1 MKGEETY
8 LLSDDRRIEPPPKRE
23 WYGEEKEYEDFF
35 RAEWYDLHYKKV
47 RCEIDKHY
55 DNVALALSLT
65 ATLAW
70 LFAFVIAAVSLKW
83 VWLAALGVILSPFF
97 GVISQCAILE
107 LLARWKASLRLR
119 SNRKEKLTF
128 KQTFKFGNQNGSK

>member
-1 MKGEETY
+1 MKEKETY
-8 LLSDDRRIEPPPKRE
+8 LLSEDRRIEPPPERK
-23 WYGEEKEYEDFF
+23 WYGEEKEHEDFF

-55 DNVALALSLT
+55 DDVAFALSFI
-65 ATLAW
+65 AVLAW
-70 LFAFVIAAVSLKW
+70 LLAFVAVAVLLKC
-83 VWLAALGVILSPFF
+83 VWLAILGVILSPFF
-97 GVISQCAILE
+97 GVISQSAILE

-119 SNRKEKLTF
+119 SSRKEKLTF